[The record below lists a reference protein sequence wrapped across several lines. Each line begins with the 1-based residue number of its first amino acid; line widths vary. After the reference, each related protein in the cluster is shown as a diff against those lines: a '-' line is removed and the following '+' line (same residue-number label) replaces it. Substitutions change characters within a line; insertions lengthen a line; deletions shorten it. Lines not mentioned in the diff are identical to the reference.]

1 LQSYPTT
8 VSNERIDI
16 LGASKHT
23 LTLLHIVKGQ
33 DPQLARSMPLGNS
46 FPDPC
51 LQNMSRVTPVEDAE
65 LRDLEQE
72 ISELRSTKKE
82 LLEKARPIN
91 EELQRVARLERERV
105 DKLHHLRAAKH
116 DREKHQQ
123 TLRRLV
129 ELESELQL
137 LKCEKDKLKGE
148 NAQRTDTNLRLR
160 QSLDQ
165 AAKYSK
171 LQRQKILEL
180 NGKISSEQELAK
192 ARAVGETAESNTVAE
207 LRKRLTAATKLLS
220 ETREELYE
228 SRLRLSDVQERLTVA
243 EQVTAATQQRV
254 LQEADNCDEL
264 QLELTSQHLPS
275 THTGLDFTSYR
286 SYIHHVSLKKQFDN
300 KVVLRRV

>member
-1 LQSYPTT
+1 
-8 VSNERIDI
+8 
-16 LGASKHT
+16 
-23 LTLLHIVKGQ
+23 
-33 DPQLARSMPLGNS
+33 MPLGNS

-51 LQNMSRVTPVEDAE
+51 LQNMSTPRVTPVEDAE

-91 EELQRVARLERERV
+91 EELHRVARLERERV

-137 LKCEKDKLKGE
+137 LKCEKDKLKSE

-264 QLELTSQHLPS
+264 HLELTSQHLPS

-286 SYIHHVSLKKQFDN
+286 SYICNVSLRLLGLLTLDLLAMGF
-300 KVVLRRV
+300 LRFPRCARRV